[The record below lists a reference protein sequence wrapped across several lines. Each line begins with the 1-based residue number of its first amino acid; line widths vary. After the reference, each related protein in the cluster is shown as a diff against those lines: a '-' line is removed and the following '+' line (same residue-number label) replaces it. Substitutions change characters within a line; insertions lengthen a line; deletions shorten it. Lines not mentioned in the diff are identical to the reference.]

1 MPSFLILVSLVLI
14 LAGCLFSPFLLAL
27 GVVSLIVA
35 LASLGG
41 APRGLLLLF
50 WLWLLAVL
58 FVPLLDWMVPGVIW
72 KVNDL
77 VFGLPGPT
85 FLMLFGVWVVPVL
98 ILPLGFLL
106 TFHRWFQK

>member
-1 MPSFLILVSLVLI
+1 MPSFLILVSLVLM
-14 LAGCLFSPFLLAL
+14 LAGCFFSPFLLAL
-27 GVVSLIVA
+27 GIVSLIVA

-50 WLWLLAVL
+50 WSWMLALLSVLVLNWMFPGALWKE
-58 FVPLLDWMVPGVIW
+58 D
-72 KVNDL
+72 DL
-77 VFGLPGPT
+77 VFGLPGST

-106 TFHRWFQK
+106 TFHRWYQK